1 MEMVNDLEAI
11 KKKRRFLRKYVTDTL
26 KSIDEAL
33 SIPDNH
39 ARIQVLK
46 DNIANKWNDLQE
58 VQASMCTL
66 LEEKEID
73 EELRVITSPGPG
85 NEYELGVIE
94 YMAKMILNDA
104 LLRQ

>member
-11 KKKRRFLRKYVTDTL
+11 KKKRRFLRKSVTDTL

-85 NEYELGVIE
+85 NEYELGVTE